1 MCARKDFD
9 IGVGLSVGSGSMC
22 YSEPMPD
29 PVPDLEDLRQR
40 LDVVDRELVELIA
53 RRLGIVAS
61 VAEFKAGTGTP
72 VRDVPRERAVI
83 ESVALT
89 ARRLGVSE
97 DLVRRIFREIIG
109 HAVDRQAAEL
119 IPTSTQLVTVAF
131 QGVEHAYGHLAAQ
144 KHIAGRGED
153 AKYLG
158 YETYGEVVAALEAG
172 RCDLAVVPIEDT
184 TAGSINQVYD
194 LLQHSDVAV
203 VGEETWRVDHCLAGI
218 AHVPLDAITH
228 VLAHPH
234 GFEQCATFLRS
245 IPRAVTVHA
254 FDPAEAMRQVAERG
268 DASYAAIGSPE
279 SADAHGLTVLRRGI
293 GDGEDNYTRFL
304 VLAAKPITVDT
315 RVPAKTSLVLSTR
328 HEEGALLRCLE
339 ILAGSGH
346 SMTKLESRPRPG
358 RPFEYL
364 FFLDFEGNVSRPAD
378 PARRRRAAQRRAVR
392 EGARQLSGQGH
403 PQRAAARP
411 GAPGGRGRRDRV
423 GGRAG
428 GRAGCRRC
436 QALQAAR
443 RPGLPRRGHPRARRR
458 PAGRRRRLR
467 GDGRALLGRV
477 GRAGQRHR
485 PRGPRR
491 GRARPARRRV
501 QAAHVAVRVPG
512 ARLGGARPC
521 WPRPA
526 GAIGLPIV
534 TEVMAVEQVAGMA
547 RVADI
552 LQVGA
557 RNMQNFDLLRA
568 LGKVDRPVLLKRG
581 LSSTI
586 DEWLAAAEY
595 VLSAG
600 NQQVILCERGIRT
613 FESATRNTLDLSAVP
628 VLRERTHLPVI
639 VDPSHGTGKRRYVAP
654 MSRAALAVGAHGL
667 LIEVH
672 PDPDT
677 ALSDADQSLDLAA
690 VRGPHGEPRHRAVT
704 TVGGRAPSGRST
716 GPAPRLPANG
726 RTLDT
731 KRRLRCLTSMN
742 AAPEHGCTS

>member
-1 MCARKDFD
+1 MA
-9 IGVGLSVGSGSMC
+9 
-22 YSEPMPD
+22 
-29 PVPDLEDLRQR
+29 DLEELRRQ
-40 LDVVDRELVELIA
+40 LDTVDRELIELIA

-61 VAEFKAGTGTP
+61 VGASKAGTGTP
-72 VRDVPRERAVI
+72 VRDVQRERAVLA
-83 ESVALT
+83 SAALT
-89 ARRLGVSE
+89 ARQLGVSE
-97 DLVRRIFREIIG
+97 DLIRRIFREIIG

-131 QGVEHAYGHLAAQ
+131 QGAEHAYGHLAAQ

-153 AKYLG
+153 AAYQA
-158 YETYGEVVAALEAG
+158 YESYADVVAAIEAG

-203 VGEETWRVDHCLAGI
+203 VGEETWRVDHCLAGPT
-218 AHVPLDAITH
+218 HVPLDAITH
-228 VLAHPH
+228 VLADPP
-234 GFEQCATFLRS
+234 GLEQCGAFLRT
-245 IPRAVTVHA
+245 IPRAATVHA
-254 FDPAEAMRQVAERG
+254 FDPAEAMRLVAERG
-268 DASYAAIGSPE
+268 DAAYAAIGSPE
-279 SADAHGLTVLRRGI
+279 AADAHGLTVLRRGI
-293 GDGEDNYTRFL
+293 ADRDDNYTRFV
-304 VLAAKPITVDT
+304 VLAAKPITVDP

-364 FFLDFEGNVSRPAD
+364 FFLDFEGNVADPRTQLVVDELRSAALYVKVLGSYPAKVTRTEPTPGQVRQPPAD
-378 PARRRRAAQRRAVR
+378 AIESVVVRDPEPVASGGKRSKRLVDRDTRPEDTLVRIGDLLVGGDGFVVMAGPCSVESAEQVNATARAVR
-392 EGARQLSGQGH
+392 DAGGHVLRGGVFKPRTSPYAFQGLGWEGLTLLAE
-403 PQRAAARP
+403 A
-411 GAPGGRGRRDRV
+411 
-423 GGRAG
+423 GRA
-428 GRAGCRRC
+428 
-436 QALQAAR
+436 
-443 RPGLPRRGHPRARRR
+443 
-458 PAGRRRRLR
+458 
-467 GDGRALLGRV
+467 V
-477 GRAGQRHR
+477 
-485 PRGPRR
+485 
-491 GRARPARRRV
+491 
-501 QAAHVAVRVPG
+501 
-512 ARLGGARPC
+512 
-521 WPRPA
+521 
-526 GAIGLPIV
+526 GLPII
-534 TEVMAVEQVAGMA
+534 TEVMAVEQVAGIS
-547 RVADI
+547 RVADV

-595 VLSAG
+595 ILSAG

-628 VLRERTHLPVI
+628 VVRERTHLPVI

-677 ALSDADQSLDLAA
+677 ALSDADQSLDFPQFAALMAGLA
-690 VRGPHGEPRHRAVT
+690 R
-704 TVGGRAPSGRST
+704 
-716 GPAPRLPANG
+716 
-726 RTLDT
+726 
-731 KRRLRCLTSMN
+731 
-742 AAPEHGCTS
+742 